1 MAQPVWA
8 HGILDSIITKPLTA
22 PVCCL
27 SNAWINKKS
36 EYSSTQ
42 KLQFYPTLVLQLCS
56 CVFILE
62 LKILQMLGR
71 RKCCLIFWIL
81 VDNSSSFFQGW
92 IFVAMALIFGLLAK
106 FCSCFWNIIC
116 CKPCKEAEANQVWKK
131 KKKCESISFSNFYD
145 LIFIQKSHLY
155 LIWKTLT

>member
-1 MAQPVWA
+1 MNFSSFLANFQFRAEVKKVEPSRKSFSSSY
-8 HGILDSIITKPLTA
+8 GSSQLGSDS
-22 PVCCL
+22 
-27 SNAWINKKS
+27 S
-36 EYSSTQ
+36 
-42 KLQFYPTLVLQLCS
+42 LQATVLQLCS

-116 CKPCKEAEANQVWKK
+116 CKPCKEAEANQVWERKNQNLPGK
-131 KKKCESISFSNFYD
+131 LS
-145 LIFIQKSHLY
+145 Q
-155 LIWKTLT
+155 